1 MTATLGKIS
10 PVILT
15 TAQRDAIG
23 TPDAH
28 EGGPIIWHSTLARL
42 EYWGVTEVQW
52 LPFDQSF
59 PGDTAF
65 VQLSAN
71 AVINLTDSDIMSLT
85 VPAGGIF
92 FVEGMIT
99 ISIGATFLDDA
110 DTSVLTKLTDNSNNE
125 LSHALVRAKKPASTS
140 EQYYF
145 SVTVNTLV
153 DTTGGEE
160 IIKTR
165 GIRTGNPIGGV
176 VATGGLRSQMYC
188 HKVLE

>member
-42 EYWGVTEVQW
+42 EYWGVTEAQW

-59 PGDTAF
+59 PGDTEF
-65 VQLSAN
+65 VQLSPN
-71 AVINLTDSDIMSLT
+71 VGINLVDTDIMSLV

-92 FVEGMIT
+92 FVEGLLTMA
-99 ISIGATFLDDA
+99 IGATFLDDA
-110 DTSVLTKLTDNSNNE
+110 DTSVLTKLTDSADVE
-125 LSHALVRAKKPASTS
+125 LSHALVKAKRPASTS

-145 SVTVNTLV
+145 SVTVNTIV
-153 DTTGGEE
+153 DTTGGSET
-160 IIKTR
+160 IKTR
-165 GIRTGNPIGGV
+165 AIRTGTPLGGV
-176 VATGGLRSQMYC
+176 QATGGSRSQMYC